1 MQMIDVNGG
10 MGTYPPPP
18 HGYTPPGTILIGRES
33 EYKGAH
39 LRRSVQHGPRRKK
52 KTKATRVLPQKY
64 RPIARQGQSVPRT
77 MDRGAETEKEGTGPG
92 LLSSDEN
99 LDRPQ
104 AKGQPSGSKRRS
116 TRKRKA
122 TEKGAQQDRV
132 RQRKTQAR
140 LQKVL
145 LQAPGG
151 YFKPPKR
158 ILPKPLGTDSRKTER
173 VQAETG
179 SQEMGP
185 PAHVGGGL

>member
-1 MQMIDVNGG
+1 MD
-10 MGTYPPPP
+10 
-18 HGYTPPGTILIGRES
+18 GR
-33 EYKGAH
+33 
-39 LRRSVQHGPRRKK
+39 
-52 KTKATRVLPQKY
+52 T
-64 RPIARQGQSVPRT
+64 
-77 MDRGAETEKEGTGPG
+77 ETEKEGTGPG

-140 LQKVL
+140 LQKIL

-158 ILPKPLGTDSRKTER
+158 ILPKPLGTDTRETER
-173 VQAETG
+173 IQA
-179 SQEMGP
+179 EMGP
-185 PAHVGGGL
+185 PAHVGGGLSASARWDVQWQLQRRLDECRRQCQHDVTVHFTVHTVIGEADVVVPPEPFPLTRQSLDTLIELL

>member
-1 MQMIDVNGG
+1 MIDIHGE
-10 MGTYPPPP
+10 MGTIPP
-18 HGYTPPGTILIGRES
+18 HGYTPPRTPLIGRES
-33 EYKGAH
+33 EYKGTH
-39 LRRSVQHGPRRKK
+39 LGGSLQHGPRRKK
-52 KTKATRVLPQKY
+52 KTKAARVLPPKY
-64 RPIARQGQSVPRT
+64 RPISRQGQSVPRT
-77 MDRGAETEKEGTGPG
+77 MDRGAETAKEGTGLG
-92 LLSSDEN
+92 LLSSDQN
-99 LDRPQ
+99 LDRSQ
-104 AKGQPSGSKRRS
+104 AKGQSSGAKRRS
-116 TRKRKA
+116 ARKRKA